1 MPRSRR
7 SRVPHSLS
15 VAGLALALAACAV
28 APPRTDD
35 PLQNFNRKMFA
46 FNSAADKVAIR
57 PVAKAYVK
65 VTGQKERVLIGNFFA
80 NLRAPVTIVNEVLQ
94 GRPGPALQSTGRFV
108 INSTVGFLGV
118 FDPASELRLP
128 AHPTDFGVTLA
139 QWGVPEGP
147 YLVLPFIGPTTT
159 RDVWRLPVDSY
170 FDPLGWYAR
179 EHDLKWH
186 AQYLPST
193 AYLVTLRASALPL
206 DPILDSSYDPY
217 AFMRD
222 AYRQH
227 RLYQVYFGNPP
238 LSAIEELQGTAPGED
253 NDQDIDQLLQ
263 QQQAYEKSHGLN
275 QNGVPAAASSA
286 STHGTVATP
295 APATSATL
303 PAPATSSPSPPPSS
317 GV

>member
-1 MPRSRR
+1 
-7 SRVPHSLS
+7 
-15 VAGLALALAACAV
+15 
-28 APPRTDD
+28 
-35 PLQNFNRKMFA
+35 MFA
-46 FNSAADKVAIR
+46 FNMTADKVAIR

-80 NLRAPVTIVNEVLQ
+80 NLRTPVTIINEVLQ

-118 FDPASELRLP
+118 FDPASDMRLP

-139 QWGVPEGP
+139 HWGVPEGP

-179 EHDLKWH
+179 EHSLRWH
-186 AQYLPST
+186 AEYLPSLT
-193 AYLVTLRASALPL
+193 YLVTLRASALPL
-206 DPILDSSYDPY
+206 DPIIDSSYDPY

-227 RLYQVYFGNPP
+227 RLYQIYYGNPP
-238 LSAIEELQGTAPGED
+238 MSAIEELQGTTPGEE
-253 NDQDIDQLLQ
+253 NEQDIDQLLQ
-263 QQQAYEKSHGLN
+263 QQQQYEKSHGIN
-275 QNGVPAAASSA
+275 PAAPASPSSSGAAAPAPASSA
-286 STHGTVATP
+286 P
-295 APATSATL
+295 APATSNG
-303 PAPATSSPSPPPSS
+303 SPPPAS
-317 GV
+317 GR